1 MTLSVLKSGHGASIR
16 AKLPDVIV
24 SDIGLPEEDGYS
36 LLRSVRSLNVDGA
49 ASVPALA
56 VTHSPARTI
65 ASEHMPQVL
74 TPTWPS
80 P

>member
-56 VTHSPARTI
+56 VTAFAR
-65 ASEHMPQVL
+65 AEDRE
-74 TPTWPS
+74 
-80 P
+80 